1 MLVITITDL
10 VSLVYIAGL
19 SGGYVFIAIS
29 VNFLTTYV
37 VLWKT
42 IKVTEKGDSRD
53 RKEQVPKEEIPRL
66 AIENETEDNEESEN
80 AGIEMSLLTAATS
93 KDFEGQEL
101 EQQAQAKPDD
111 EKEAGGVQVPTPT
124 EMPNIA
130 TGISEDIENKEE
142 SDDAQMPPS
151 TELPGAGKDIE
162 SQEEEQQSEAKTEEK
177 AKEEEESFLF
187 AASVCST
194 WIPSVVG
201 DPEQRFFLKAGE
213 VFDLSLLCRN
223 PLYLSKLPRCCE
235 PRHEKCLPC
244 RCDHPRPL
252 WNPQGASVSSPLR

>member
-1 MLVITITDL
+1 MNLKKIFLTQVFIVLSTGKISKTQIISLVTSVLSLSWGASRAFLVMRTAGKADPDPELTTVALRIWPLMLVITITNL
-10 VSLVYIAGL
+10 VCLVYIAGL

-42 IKVTEKGDSRD
+42 IKVTEKGDSRE

-80 AGIEMSLLTAATS
+80 AGIEMSPLAAGTS

-124 EMPNIA
+124 EMPNMA
-130 TGISEDIENKEE
+130 TGTSEDVEDQEE
-142 SDDAQMPPS
+142 ADEAQMPPS

-162 SQEEEQQSEAKTEEK
+162 SQEEEQQSEASSEEK
-177 AKEEEESFLF
+177 AKEEE
-187 AASVCST
+187 
-194 WIPSVVG
+194 
-201 DPEQRFFLKAGE
+201 
-213 VFDLSLLCRN
+213 
-223 PLYLSKLPRCCE
+223 
-235 PRHEKCLPC
+235 
-244 RCDHPRPL
+244 
-252 WNPQGASVSSPLR
+252 